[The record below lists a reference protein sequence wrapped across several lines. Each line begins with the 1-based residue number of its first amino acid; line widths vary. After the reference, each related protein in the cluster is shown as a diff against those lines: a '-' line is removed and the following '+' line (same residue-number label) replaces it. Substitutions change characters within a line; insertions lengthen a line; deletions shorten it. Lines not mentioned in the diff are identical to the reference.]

1 MQLDLTETL
10 VQIAGSFNLG
20 VCRLSAGGEL
30 EGNFDGG
37 IRAWMQAGFD
47 EKGYLLEVSQK
58 LEEGVLA
65 HLTDRFGCRLLF
77 FRAEDFLFSFGPYLD
92 APNTRRIAEALWQKL
107 EPEAPD
113 RGREGIDSLFEYR
126 STLPVV
132 YDEGALLR
140 VFQRVG
146 APLNGGKPLSLREW
160 EEPLNPVPSAA
171 SSGSREEW
179 YEQSMAASMIERRY
193 RAENTWLDAVLT
205 GDEEKAFGALR
216 DLSRYQLPGRFDSLR
231 GRQNLLI
238 IFNTLLRKNLERA
251 GIHPAFIDEISRTYS
266 KRIESCINPREVQ
279 AIRREMV
286 AGYCRL
292 IRETAVKGYSP
303 LIQGVMNDGLLH
315 LDGDASPCS
324 LAQRA
329 GVSESYLATRFKAE
343 TGMTLSRWLR
353 LRRIGRAKALLT
365 RGDLSTSQVA
375 EQVGILDVSYFI
387 RLFKRETGLTPGEY
401 RAGLRRGGN
410 PESKK

>member
-1 MQLDLTETL
+1 MEIDLTETL

-20 VCRLSAGGEL
+20 VCRLISDGEL
-30 EGNFDGG
+30 EGHFDGG
-37 IRAWMQAGFD
+37 IRAWIRPGFN
-47 EKGYLLEVSQK
+47 EKEYLLAVVDK
-58 LEEGVLA
+58 LEEGTLV
-65 HLTDRFGCRLLF
+65 HLVDRFGCRILF
-77 FRAEDFLFSFGPYLD
+77 FQAEGTLFCFGPYLD
-92 APNTRRIAEALWQKL
+92 APNTRRIAETLWQKL
-107 EPEAPD
+107 ETEVPD
-113 RGREGIDSLFEYR
+113 RGTEGIDSLFEYR

-132 YDEGALLR
+132 SDEGALLR

-146 APLNGGKPLSLREW
+146 APLNHGKPLLLREW
-160 EEPLNPVPSAA
+160 EEPFSPVPSA
-171 SSGSREEW
+171 SSSESREER
-179 YEQSMAASMIERRY
+179 YEQSMAASMIEQRY
-193 RAENTWLDAVLT
+193 RAENAWLDAVLT

-238 IFNTLLRKNLERA
+238 IFNTLLRKNLERV

-266 KRIESCINPREVQ
+266 KRIESCINLREVQ
-279 AIRREMV
+279 VVRREMV
-286 AGYCRL
+286 SGYCRL

-315 LDGDASPCS
+315 LDGDASPRS
-324 LAQRA
+324 LAERA

-353 LRRIGRAKALLT
+353 LRRIGRAKALLI
-365 RGDLSTSQVA
+365 RDELSTSQVA

-401 RAGLRRGGN
+401 RAELRREGN
-410 PESKK
+410 MESKK